1 MVAYALP
8 AVFAACLVLA
18 TLPQLLAEPYPRIVT
33 GQTVD
38 VGSNVREWRRAGGW
52 IYIYLF
58 YIFRSSARV
67 LRRFAA
73 SAALLPRASP
83 KPPAAAAPPP
93 LAPQVLTLLAPSFT
107 WLLLLTAMCVGAA
120 WLALRAVFAADA
132 KNPVKAFFTRLFA
145 TEDD

>member
-38 VGSNVREWRRAGGW
+38 VGSNVRLRAHDVQRARRL
-52 IYIYLF
+52 YILF
-58 YIFRSSARV
+58 LPQNSSSV
-67 LRRFAA
+67 HPLLRRG
-73 SAALLPRASP
+73 
-83 KPPAAAAPPP
+83 APTF
-93 LAPQVLTLLAPSFT
+93 PQVLTLLAPSFT
-107 WLLLLTAMCVGAA
+107 WLLLLTAVCVGAA

-145 TEDD
+145 TEED

>member
-1 MVAYALP
+1 MA
-8 AVFAACLVLA
+8 
-18 TLPQLLAEPYPRIVT
+18 
-33 GQTVD
+33 
-38 VGSNVREWRRAGGW
+38 AGGW
-52 IYIYLF
+52 LDLFVYISLV
-58 YIFRSSARV
+58 RVCPSSV
-67 LRRFAA
+67 CCIC
-73 SAALLPRASP
+73 RANSSP
-83 KPPAAAAPPP
+83 KSPAAAAPPP